1 MQQLTGN
8 AAPWEQAA
16 EAVGD
21 AQTKLIIQR

>member
-1 MQQLTGN
+1 MQQLTRN
-8 AAPWEQAA
+8 VVPWEQAA